1 MAIQEEVSLAGSKA
15 EDKIEDPSEMMAL
28 AVQEV
33 EHCLQVTDD
42 SLSKIYSEIGCATS
56 KHMIRPVFRR
66 SNSFIQIF
74 LRLVPAARYSGLI
87 AKALGELGVSPL
99 LFDVCCGGSWS
110 LHS

>member
-1 MAIQEEVSLAGSKA
+1 
-15 EDKIEDPSEMMAL
+15 
-28 AVQEV
+28 
-33 EHCLQVTDD
+33 
-42 SLSKIYSEIGCATS
+42 
-56 KHMIRPVFRR
+56 MIRPVFRR

>member
-42 SLSKIYSEIGCATS
+42 SLSKIYS
-56 KHMIRPVFRR
+56 
-66 SNSFIQIF
+66 
-74 LRLVPAARYSGLI
+74 
-87 AKALGELGVSPL
+87 
-99 LFDVCCGGSWS
+99 
-110 LHS
+110 